1 MESNWISV
9 KERLPIRGKT
19 VEVRFNDNNQTLA
32 TLIHNDWLT
41 KEGKVVDWAGYYEPT
56 EDLKITHW
64 KEI

>member
-1 MESNWISV
+1 M
-9 KERLPIRGKT
+9 RGKT
-19 VEVRFNDNNQTLA
+19 VEVRFNDNSQTLA